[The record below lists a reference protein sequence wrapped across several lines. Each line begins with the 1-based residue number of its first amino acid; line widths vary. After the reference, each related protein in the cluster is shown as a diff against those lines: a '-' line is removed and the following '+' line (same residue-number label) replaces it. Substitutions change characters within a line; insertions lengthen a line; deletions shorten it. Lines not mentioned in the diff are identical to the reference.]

1 MSYKKRPGFEPGRF
15 RIALWILSPLGGSRM
30 TMSGRRLLRYA
41 RNDNS
46 YFKNCIYGSLL
57 ASSCT
62 LSALAM
68 RAERA
73 CQEPSRN

>member
-1 MSYKKRPGFEPGRF
+1 MRNRKRFGLDIHFFAIKKRPGFEPGRF
-15 RIALWILSPLGGSRM
+15 CKRRSRNKSGM
-30 TMSGRRLLRYA
+30 TFC
-41 RNDNS
+41 D
-46 YFKNCIYGSLL
+46 YFKNCMYGSLA

-62 LSALAM
+62 LSALAI